1 MPPLERLIAAL
12 RGRCQSLPDRRIG
25 RNTTYAMA
33 DFALA
38 AFAPF
43 FMRSPSFLAP
53 QSHLETARGR
63 SNCQT
68 LFGIECIPC
77 DRKVRAMLDPVDPA
91 HFFPVFADVLA
102 VLRESGGLAAMQV
115 LGGHTLIAL
124 DGTEYHCSGKIH
136 CPHCSHRARKGK
148 GTEYFHTLL
157 GASIVAPGHNQAVP
171 LAPGFVVPQNG
182 QEKQDCESRAARRW
196 LAAHGAGYAA
206 LNPVYLGD
214 DLFSRQPVC
223 AAVRAA
229 GGHARW
235 KI

>member
-77 DRKVRAMLDPVDPA
+77 DR
-91 HFFPVFADVLA
+91 
-102 VLRESGGLAAMQV
+102 
-115 LGGHTLIAL
+115 
-124 DGTEYHCSGKIH
+124 
-136 CPHCSHRARKGK
+136 
-148 GTEYFHTLL
+148 
-157 GASIVAPGHNQAVP
+157 
-171 LAPGFVVPQNG
+171 
-182 QEKQDCESRAARRW
+182 
-196 LAAHGAGYAA
+196 
-206 LNPVYLGD
+206 
-214 DLFSRQPVC
+214 
-223 AAVRAA
+223 
-229 GGHARW
+229 
-235 KI
+235 